1 MKKFDIQGTGV
12 ALVTPFHKQGN
23 VDFTSYEKLIEH
35 VINGGV
41 DYLVCMGTT
50 SEYPTLNHQEILACL
65 EFAIETTANRVPIV
79 LGMGGN
85 DTRTLV
91 NYIKKTDF
99 SNVAAILSVCPYYNK
114 PNQKGIYAH
123 YKAVAEASPV
133 PVILYN
139 VPGRTGVNITAETC
153 LQLANDFPNIIG
165 IKEASGNIMQC
176 MDILANK
183 PQNFTVVSGED
194 ALVMPLMSL
203 GMQGVISVTA
213 NALPQQMSEMVNF
226 CLKSNYKKAK
236 VLHEELLPFSKA
248 IFEEGNPVGIK
259 AALEILD
266 ICQNNVRLPL
276 VKSSKQLY
284 SKIQTIINN
293 IQSNNNQK

>member
-12 ALVTPFHKQGN
+12 ALVTPFYKQGN
-23 VDFTSYEKLIEH
+23 IDFTSYGKLIEH
-35 VINGGV
+35 VIEGGV

-50 SEYPTLNHQEILACL
+50 SEYPTLTHQEILASL
-65 EFAIETTANRVPIV
+65 DFVTDLTANRVPIV
-79 LGMGGN
+79 LGIGGN
-85 DTRTLV
+85 DTRSLV
-91 NYIKKTDF
+91 DNIKKTDF
-99 SNVAAILSVCPYYNK
+99 TSVSAILSVCPYYNK
-114 PNQKGIYAH
+114 PTQKGIYAH

-139 VPGRTGVNITAETC
+139 VPGRTGVNMLAETT
-153 LQLANDFPNIIG
+153 LQLANDFSNIIG
-165 IKEASGNIMQC
+165 IKEASGNMMQC

-213 NALPQQMSEMVNF
+213 NALPKQMSEMVNL
-226 CLKSNYKKAK
+226 CLKSNFKKAK
-236 VLHEELLPFSKA
+236 IIHEEILPFSKA
-248 IFEEGNPVGIK
+248 IFEEGNPVGVK
-259 AALEILD
+259 AALEILG

-284 SKIQTIINN
+284 AKIQTILSN
-293 IQSNNNQK
+293 IQSNNN